1 MSAKTIYVANIVRE
15 LDHRY
20 GNVLPVKAALE
31 ELAGDFYDASV
42 SLVPV
47 TDSCDNTKL
56 ANMATQTFKG
66 RTTAGTGNPEDLTTQ
81 QARALLGQGSV
92 EVLTIARMVVAAD
105 SGKKFILNGVA
116 GAAITLPA
124 VAASAGFYAKIIV
137 GAAIVTTPWTVVA
150 ASNVIYG
157 SAVVN
162 GAHVAASAENTIS
175 FIVATAIPGDFI
187 ELECD
192 GTNWYVNG
200 SGVAAGSIT
209 FTAP

>member
-1 MSAKTIYVANIVRE
+1 MSAKDVYIERFTEGILGDNNKIQ
-15 LDHRY
+15 
-20 GNVLPVKAALE
+20 KALGD
-31 ELAGDFYDASV
+31 LASDFYDASV
-42 SLVPV
+42 SLIPV
-47 TDSCDNTKL
+47 ADSCDNTKL
-56 ANMATQTFKG
+56 ANMDTQTFKG

-92 EVLTIARMVVAAD
+92 EVLTTDRTVVAAD
-105 SGKKFILNGVA
+105 SGKKFVMNGVA
-116 GAAITLPA
+116 GAEITLPA
-124 VAASAGFYAKIIV
+124 VAVSAGFYAKFIV
-137 GAAIVTTPWTVVA
+137 GAAIATTPWTIVA

-162 GAHVAASAENTIS
+162 GAHVAASAKNTVS
-175 FIVATAIPGDFI
+175 FIVATAIPGDLV

-200 SGVAAGSIT
+200 SAVAAGAIT